1 MDKTI
6 QLQTQIRQ
14 NAEEVSTY
22 LQDMLRWEKEI
33 EGKDRALADKRK
45 HQPPMRSM
53 SASSSSSSSSP
64 RREVGTV
71 YSAIEEVVSDRD
83 SNSATKAHSAA
94 RHTYDVGYKQWDSLD
109 YDAMLSKEEI
119 ETGDE
124 GKIKTEV
131 LSEREQGETV
141 QSQTGSSTLT
151 LTPVTILQTERIE
164 HVPAS
169 AVPRPLRNISSGD
182 TELAER
188 ERGNQ
193 AFKSGDFQ
201 LAAKLYTKCIG
212 IKVRNYVA
220 FSNRAMA
227 YLKMKE
233 YARAEIDTNCALS
246 M

>member
-33 EGKDRALADKRK
+33 EDKDRALAGRKK
-45 HQPPMRSM
+45 HQSSVRS
-53 SASSSSSSSSP
+53 SPASSSSSSSAP
-64 RREVGTV
+64 PREVGTV
-71 YSAIEEVVSDRD
+71 FSAVAEAASTEEL
-83 SNSATKAHSAA
+83 NATKAHSAA
-94 RHTYDVGYKQWDSLD
+94 RHTYDVGYKQWDHLD
-109 YDAMLSKEEI
+109 YDAMLSREETEI
-119 ETGDE
+119 GD
-124 GKIKTEV
+124 KVKKEV
-131 LSEREQGETV
+131 LSEGGEANTAYME
-141 QSQTGSSTLT
+141 TASSPLT
-151 LTPVTILQTERIE
+151 LTPVSILRSERIE

-169 AVPRPLRNISSGD
+169 AVPRPLRNIGSGD
-182 TELAER
+182 AELAER
-188 ERGNQ
+188 ERGNL

-212 IKVRNYVA
+212 IKARNYIA

-227 YLKMKE
+227 YLKLKE
-233 YARAEIDTNCALS
+233 FARAEIDTNCALS